1 MASCHD
7 VQGLCARFHKAIELI
22 GARWSGALIQ
32 LLLRGPA
39 RYCELRSAVPDISD
53 QMLSD
58 RLRVLEEEGIVE
70 RQVYPETPVRVEY
83 RLTQKG
89 RALEPALKALGKWAT
104 RYVD

>member
-1 MASCHD
+1 
-7 VQGLCARFHKAIELI
+7 
-22 GARWSGALIQ
+22 
-32 LLLRGPA
+32 
-39 RYCELRSAVPDISD
+39 
-53 QMLSD
+53 MLSD